1 MGWRG
6 MWVRNKPRES
16 QGRTGKKCPQVL
28 HMQPQGVGENR
39 RLCVCVLSRTGLVA
53 ILSKWNLASW
63 ILSFA
68 QRQGTY
74 CFQLL
79 SSMSWIQCVSWMA
92 HEVAM
97 ESDVEISRS
106 RPSFIPRQDAQLCLI
121 HLNRVIPQK
130 KMALTRTQARGP
142 WTPDAAYSA
151 S

>member
-16 QGRTGKKCPQVL
+16 QGRTDKKCPQVL

-39 RLCVCVLSRTGLVA
+39 RLCVCVCVLSRTGLVA

-79 SSMSWIQCVSWMA
+79 SFMS
-92 HEVAM
+92 
-97 ESDVEISRS
+97 
-106 RPSFIPRQDAQLCLI
+106 
-121 HLNRVIPQK
+121 
-130 KMALTRTQARGP
+130 
-142 WTPDAAYSA
+142 
-151 S
+151 